1 LKERMKKKD
10 RLNRIDD
17 GAFFFCRPFFF
28 QKLQQSRGVSLIKPT
43 GIFEVSDDR

>member
-17 GAFFFCRPFFF
+17 GAFFFCLPFF